1 MPRNA
6 PQPPVAPGQPALFD
20 PPPDPHQPL
29 AVRMRPRTVDEFA
42 GQEHLLGPGKA
53 LRRALEQ
60 RRLGSVILWGPP
72 GTGKTSLAQLLVRA
86 LAIEAHSLSAVTSG
100 VADLRRVLT
109 AARQSRAQGRRVAL
123 VLDEAHKWSRT
134 QQEVLLPAV
143 EDGLVLLIGLTSEN
157 PYFDLVPALRSRVRI
172 LRLEPLPAETIKLL
186 LERAL
191 RDDERG
197 LGREDVE
204 VAADALDLLVA
215 TSGGDARIALNGLEA
230 AVDIAPTAAAGR
242 RPVTVETVETAIQ
255 RRQVRYDQTGDDHYQ
270 TISAFI
276 KSIRGSDP
284 DGAVFWLAK
293 MLKAGEDPRFIARR
307 LVISASEDIGLADSQ
322 GLVVATA
329 AYEAVE
335 RVGLPEAG
343 LILAHATVYLATA
356 PKSNSA
362 AKAVWQAQ
370 AAIESGA
377 SLEVPLHLRNASFS
391 GAQQLGYGQEY
402 EYSHD
407 FPSDDPQ
414 RYRQRYLPA
423 GVSGPFYQPG
433 RDGAEA
439 TIRERL
445 AHIRRSRTNPSPR
458 RQGPE

>member
-1 MPRNA
+1 M
-6 PQPPVAPGQPALFD
+6 
-20 PPPDPHQPL
+20 
-29 AVRMRPRTVDEFA
+29 
-42 GQEHLLGPGKA
+42 
-53 LRRALEQ
+53 
-60 RRLGSVILWGPP
+60 
-72 GTGKTSLAQLLVRA
+72 
-86 LAIEAHSLSAVTSG
+86 
-100 VADLRRVLT
+100 
-109 AARQSRAQGRRVAL
+109 
-123 VLDEAHKWSRT
+123 
-134 QQEVLLPAV
+134 
-143 EDGLVLLIGLTSEN
+143 
-157 PYFDLVPALRSRVRI
+157 
-172 LRLEPLPAETIKLL
+172 
-186 LERAL
+186 
-191 RDDERG
+191 
-197 LGREDVE
+197 
-204 VAADALDLLVA
+204 VAADALELLVA

-230 AVDIAPTAAAGR
+230 AVDIAPTDGAGR

-307 LVISASEDIGLADSQ
+307 LVISASEDVGLADSQ

-377 SLEVPLHLRNASFS
+377 SLEVPLYLRNASFS
-391 GAQQLGYGQEY
+391 GAQKLGYGQGY

-414 RYRQRYLPA
+414 RYQQRYLPE

-433 RDGAEA
+433 RDGAEVA
-439 TIRERL
+439 VCERL
-445 AHIRRSRTNPSPR
+445 EQIRRWRPPPS
-458 RQGPE
+458 QE

>member
-1 MPRNA
+1 M
-6 PQPPVAPGQPALFD
+6 
-20 PPPDPHQPL
+20 
-29 AVRMRPRTVDEFA
+29 T
-42 GQEHLLGPGKA
+42 
-53 LRRALEQ
+53 
-60 RRLGSVILWGPP
+60 
-72 GTGKTSLAQLLVRA
+72 
-86 LAIEAHSLSAVTSG
+86 
-100 VADLRRVLT
+100 
-109 AARQSRAQGRRVAL
+109 
-123 VLDEAHKWSRT
+123 
-134 QQEVLLPAV
+134 
-143 EDGLVLLIGLTSEN
+143 
-157 PYFDLVPALRSRVRI
+157 
-172 LRLEPLPAETIKLL
+172 LRLT
-186 LERAL
+186 
-191 RDDERG
+191 G
-197 LGREDVE
+197 
-204 VAADALDLLVA
+204 
-215 TSGGDARIALNGLEA
+215 
-230 AVDIAPTAAAGR
+230 AAGR

-307 LVISASEDIGLADSQ
+307 LVISASEDVGLADSQ

-391 GAQQLGYGQEY
+391 GAQQLGYGQGY

-407 FPSDDPQ
+407 FSSDDPR
-414 RYRQRYLPA
+414 RYRQHYLPPACQARSTNPAATAPKPPSASASPRSSA
-423 GVSGPFYQPG
+423 GALPP
-433 RDGAEA
+433 
-439 TIRERL
+439 
-445 AHIRRSRTNPSPR
+445 HRSRSHQAEKGATVLRHRPPAARGNP
-458 RQGPE
+458 

>member
-1 MPRNA
+1 M
-6 PQPPVAPGQPALFD
+6 
-20 PPPDPHQPL
+20 
-29 AVRMRPRTVDEFA
+29 RMRPRTVDEFV
-42 GQEHLLGPGKA
+42 GQDHLLGSGKA

-60 RRLGSVILWGPP
+60 RRLGSIILWGPP
-72 GTGKTSLAQLLVRA
+72 GTGKTSLAQLVVRK

-143 EDGLVLLIGLTSEN
+143 EDGLILLIGLTSEN

-172 LRLEPLPAETIKLL
+172 LRLEPLPADTIRLL

-191 RDDERG
+191 QDEERG
-197 LGREDVE
+197 LGREQVE
-204 VAADALDLLVA
+204 VAADALELLVS

-230 AVDIAPTAAAGR
+230 AVDIAPTDEGQ
-242 RPVTVETVETAIQ
+242 RPVTVETVEEAIQ
-255 RRQVRYDQTGDDHYQ
+255 RRQVRYDQAGDDHYQ

-370 AAIESGA
+370 AAIEAGA
-377 SLEVPLHLRNASFS
+377 SLEVPLHLRNASFRE
-391 GAQQLGYGQEY
+391 ARQLGYGQEY

-407 FPSDDPQ
+407 LPSDDPR
-414 RYRQRYLPA
+414 RYQQGYLPA
-423 GVSGPFYQPG
+423 GVAGRYYQPG

-439 TIRERL
+439 SIRERVEQ
-445 AHIRRSRTNPSPR
+445 IRRWRSAGAKRPR
-458 RQGPE
+458 KRPDRPR

>member
-6 PQPPVAPGQPALFD
+6 PQPPFAPGQPALFD

-60 RRLGSVILWGPP
+60 RRLGSIILWGPP

-191 RDDERG
+191 HDEERG

-204 VAADALDLLVA
+204 VAADALELLVA

-230 AVDIAPTAAAGR
+230 AVDIAPTGAGR

-255 RRQVRYDQTGDDHYQ
+255 RRQVRYDPNGRRPLPDHLRVHQEHSRERSRWRGVLAGQDAQGRRGPALHRPPAGDLR
-270 TISAFI
+270 F
-276 KSIRGSDP
+276 RGHRP
-284 DGAVFWLAK
+284 
-293 MLKAGEDPRFIARR
+293 RR
-307 LVISASEDIGLADSQ
+307 L
-322 GLVVATA
+322 
-329 AYEAVE
+329 
-335 RVGLPEAG
+335 
-343 LILAHATVYLATA
+343 
-356 PKSNSA
+356 
-362 AKAVWQAQ
+362 
-370 AAIESGA
+370 
-377 SLEVPLHLRNASFS
+377 
-391 GAQQLGYGQEY
+391 
-402 EYSHD
+402 
-407 FPSDDPQ
+407 
-414 RYRQRYLPA
+414 
-423 GVSGPFYQPG
+423 SGPRG
-433 RDGAEA
+433 GHGG
-439 TIRERL
+439 L
-445 AHIRRSRTNPSPR
+445 
-458 RQGPE
+458 